1 MSPRGARSEG
11 SWRRADMD
19 RIYIGKTPLEDYTR
33 NPRITAAA
41 PDRVQERAYGADR
54 ASMEGSAKSDG
65 AAHVDASVLTPVLNE
80 ARHIRD
86 TVAAM
91 QAQRFDGEVEF
102 LFMDGRSEDRTRE
115 ILEEL
120 AKADPRIRVFDNP
133 GRTSTSGL
141 NVGLRHARG
150 DYLVRMDAHTF
161 YPEDYIARGVDRL
174 RKGDVVW
181 VAGPQVPFG
190 TDTWSRRVALALNTW
205 LGTGGSAR
213 WGQGSGDATG
223 NGERDLDTGVFA
235 GLWRRSTVEEQG
247 GWDEEWA
254 INQDSELA
262 ARVLDAGGRIVSLPE
277 LAARYVPRNSLRG
290 LARQYW
296 RYGNY
301 RAKTAA
307 RHPSSLEPRQL
318 FVPALAL
325 AVVAAVAAP
334 QPIRLLGRTGLAAY
348 LAAVL
353 GTSARAASRARP
365 ADAASLPAV
374 FAVMHLCWGFGF
386 LSGCVRFGP
395 PLAALARTAG
405 LRRSP

>member
-1 MSPRGARSEG
+1 
-11 SWRRADMD
+11 
-19 RIYIGKTPLEDYTR
+19 
-33 NPRITAAA
+33 
-41 PDRVQERAYGADR
+41 
-54 ASMEGSAKSDG
+54 MEGSANSDG
-65 AAHVDASVLTPVLNE
+65 PAHVDASVLTPVLNE
-80 ARHIRD
+80 ERHISD
-86 TVAAM
+86 TVTAM

-102 LFMDGRSEDRTRE
+102 LFMDGRSEDRTKE

-120 AKADPRIRVFDNP
+120 AKSDPRIRVFDNP
-133 GRTSTSGL
+133 GRTSTAGL

-161 YPEDYIARGVDRL
+161 YPEDYIARGVERL

-190 TDTWSRRVALALNTW
+190 TDAWSRRVALALNTW

-213 WGQGSGDATG
+213 WGADSESDRN
-223 NGERDLDTGVFA
+223 NGERELDTGVFA
-235 GLWRRSTVEEQG
+235 GLWLRSTVEEQG
-247 GWDEEWA
+247 GWDEDWA

-307 RHPSSLEPRQL
+307 RHPSSLERRQL
-318 FVPALAL
+318 FAPALAI
-325 AVVAAVAAP
+325 AVLAAVAAP
-334 QPIRLLGRTGLAAY
+334 EPVRRLGRAGLAAY
-348 LAAVL
+348 LAAVIA
-353 GTSARAASRARP
+353 TSVRAGSRASA
-365 ADAASLPAV
+365 ADAGSLPAV
-374 FAVMHLCWGFGF
+374 FAVMHLSWGFGF

-395 PLAALARTAG
+395 PFAALARTAG
-405 LRRSP
+405 LRRSR